1 MIGLVND
8 GSIRDDVGTPAELNK
23 TTKLPTAHVQ
33 AEATI
38 PLPTSWSKRCYRSSS
53 SGSGSSSSSVDVD
66 GLHRGLVDI
75 TGHPVMYAIEAA
87 LRTNGHPVCH
97 GRCVHVPTNNPNPTQ
112 PNPPIDGTTLYT
124 LCSSLPYAALRCA
137 ALLCLAL
144 LAAVCL
150 IHVCVVVCMVMLCCP
165 LQGWSQPYQGL
176 QDRQDAAD

>member
-53 SGSGSSSSSVDVD
+53 SSGSSSSSVDVD

-97 GRCVHVPTNNPNPTQ
+97 GRCVHVPTNNPTQ
-112 PNPPIDGTTLYT
+112 PNPTHPSMAPHSTRSVLPCPTL
-124 LCSSLPYAALRCA
+124 R
-137 ALLCLAL
+137 CLAL
-144 LAAVCL
+144 PCFALPC
-150 IHVCVVVCMVMLCCP
+150 
-165 LQGWSQPYQGL
+165 
-176 QDRQDAAD
+176 